1 MPIRSLIAAAALL
14 LGAVSTPVS
23 AQPTAPRE
31 ESAESLPAAPGRDE
45 AFGTCSACH
54 AYRLVAAQG
63 LSRERWDETIT
74 LMSEKHGM
82 AKLDDDERRVVLDYL
97 AKAHPPKKTTG
108 TGGFQVP
115 FAPQ

>member
-1 MPIRSLIAAAALL
+1 MANRTLIAATALL
-14 LGAVSTPVS
+14 LGAAPIPAS
-23 AQPTAPRE
+23 AQQAAARE
-31 ESAESLPAAPGRDE
+31 ERAEALPAAPGRDE

-63 LSRERWDETIT
+63 LSRERWDETMT
-74 LMSEKHGM
+74 LMTEKHGM
-82 AKLDDDERRVVLDYL
+82 PKLEGDERRVVLDYL
-97 AKAHPPKKTTG
+97 ARAHPPKRATG

>member
-1 MPIRSLIAAAALL
+1 MSIRTLIAAAALL
-14 LGAVSTPVS
+14 LGAVALPASI
-23 AQPTAPRE
+23 QPAAARE
-31 ESAESLPAAPGRDE
+31 ESAEALPAAPGRDE
-45 AFGTCSACH
+45 AFVTCSACH

-82 AKLDDDERRVVLDYL
+82 PKLEDDERRVVLDYL
-97 AKAHPPKKTTG
+97 AKAHPPKRATG